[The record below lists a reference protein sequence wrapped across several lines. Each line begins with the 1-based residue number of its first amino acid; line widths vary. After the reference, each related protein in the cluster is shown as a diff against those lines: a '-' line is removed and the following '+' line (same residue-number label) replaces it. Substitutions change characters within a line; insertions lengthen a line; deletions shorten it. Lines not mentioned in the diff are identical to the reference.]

1 MMFITKCKLNQHS
14 YKNKHV
20 CIKTVL
26 QHIQEKRLKK
36 KTKTFIGFFWK
47 RYRSRH
53 FFFYFKEQIFSL
65 KNNATSSNII
75 NKIKI

>member
-26 QHIQEKRLKK
+26 QHIQVTLNLQHLGLLIIIKSGDPRDIVYISIF
-36 KTKTFIGFFWK
+36 FILPQKLTQPLLSFF
-47 RYRSRH
+47 
-53 FFFYFKEQIFSL
+53 QD
-65 KNNATSSNII
+65 NANI
-75 NKIKI
+75 